1 MPYTIVFRTRN
12 TQDVSAAEAKTRS
25 SGDRDRRRPPKE
37 ERGDQVHNLA
47 KEGEI
52 GVEMLRV
59 LAKERGRIASERLKH
74 SSHNLV

>member
-52 GVEMLRV
+52 GVECFGFWRK
-59 LAKERGRIASERLKH
+59 KEEELQASA
-74 SSHNLV
+74 